1 MSRIIAGIAGGARLQ
16 PVRGR
21 NTRPTTDRVK
31 ESLFS
36 RLEGY
41 DVLAGAR
48 VLDLF
53 AGSGALGLEAAS
65 RGATSA
71 DLVDRDRAALS
82 ACRTNLAVLTRAGV
96 RAQVSVHDAAARP
109 WLERQPEGAR
119 WDLIFLDPPYAMDRE
134 ELGELLTRVA
144 SRVDAG
150 GVVVVER
157 SARDEEPAWPTG
169 LERFSHRN
177 YGETA
182 LWFAEPAEA

>member
-16 PVRGR
+16 PVRGQ

-41 DVLAGAR
+41 DVLDGAR

-65 RGATSA
+65 RGAFSVE
-71 DLVDRDRAALS
+71 LVDRDRAALS
-82 ACRTNLAVLTRAGV
+82 ACRANLAVLTRAGA

-119 WDLIFLDPPYAMDRE
+119 WDLIFLDPPYAMGRE
-134 ELGELLTRVA
+134 ELADLLMRVA
-144 SRVDAG
+144 PRLDAG

-157 SARDEEPAWPTG
+157 SARDEEPAWPAG

>member
-109 WLERQPEGAR
+109 WLERLPEQPR
-119 WDLIFLDPPYAMDRE
+119 WDLVFLDPPYAMGRE
-134 ELGELLTRVA
+134 ELADLLMRVA
-144 SRVDAG
+144 PRLDAG

-157 SARDEEPAWPTG
+157 SARDEEPVWPAG
-169 LERFSHRN
+169 LERFSHRT